1 MKIKTER
8 RSYEEVA
15 GLPSWEHKKPKKPSK
30 VLAAVA
36 RTGLQGELKKVGFTW
51 EKVDMEKA
59 GDGPWMILMNHCS
72 FTDLAIAFEVLKGR
86 PFSIVCTSDALVGK
100 EGIMRSLG
108 CIPTCKFV
116 SDMTL
121 ISDMDHALNVNKAS
135 VLMFPEAGYSLDG
148 TGTKIPDRLGILLK
162 KLKHPVVMI
171 TSYGSFTRDPLY
183 NNLQKRDVKVSCRM
197 KCLFTPEE
205 LANAK
210 VREINEVL
218 AEEFT
223 FDYFR
228 WQQENEI
235 RIDEP
240 FRADGLNR
248 ILYKCPHCLKEGT
261 TEGKGITLKC
271 NACGAT
277 YELDPYGRLK
287 GVGLEPKF
295 THVPDWFAWQREEVR
310 KELESGTYSIE
321 IPCEIAILKDAKA
334 LYFVGSG
341 TLRHNA
347 DGFTLDGCDGKLHYE
362 QAPNASY
369 SVNADYFWYEI
380 DDVVSIG
387 TKECLYYCFTK
398 GRDVVAKTRIAAEEL
413 YKLSKGEKNHGST
426 ENNSSGGMRRKKDMI
441 EDEFV

>member
-1 MKIKTER
+1 
-8 RSYEEVA
+8 
-15 GLPSWEHKKPKKPSK
+15 
-30 VLAAVA
+30 
-36 RTGLQGELKKVGFTW
+36 
-51 EKVDMEKA
+51 
-59 GDGPWMILMNHCS
+59 
-72 FTDLAIAFEVLKGR
+72 
-86 PFSIVCTSDALVGK
+86 
-100 EGIMRSLG
+100 
-108 CIPTCKFV
+108 
-116 SDMTL
+116 
-121 ISDMDHALNVNKAS
+121 
-135 VLMFPEAGYSLDG
+135 MFPEAGYSLDG

-271 NACGAT
+271 NSCGAT

-287 GVGLEPKF
+287 GVDLEPKF
-295 THVPDWFAWQREEVR
+295 THVPDWFAWQRAEVR
-310 KELESGTYSIE
+310 KELESGTYSLE

-413 YKLSKGEKNHGST
+413 YKLSKSKDHG
-426 ENNSSGGMRRKKDMI
+426 GGTL
-441 EDEFV
+441 